1 MTIIIIR
8 DSWRISKFFR
18 AYLLNEGLRFNSKSS
33 SSNSWD
39 LFFNYSTINIDE
51 EVKAKKKKGQKNS
64 SGVQRPAESFPKEEK
79 TKKKQ
84 KKNKRR
90 TRNLIGPMGCKRTTP
105 TPALRSKF
113 GPAPVC
119 VFQAAAAGYF
129 RRRRRLASALSLS
142 LSLSCVQLPPFR
154 FFVNFRTGRTRR
166 TLSRSM
172 AFFFFFF
179 LF

>member
-51 EVKAKKKKGQKNS
+51 EVKAKKKKRTEKFLR
-64 SGVQRPAESFPKEEK
+64 RPASSRVVSERRKN
-79 TKKKQ
+79 KKKT